1 MYRIAIDP
9 GKSGALAWIDNKGIY
24 HSSDCPDTISEMA
37 DLAIK
42 VFTESNGHVEAI
54 IESVHAMPG
63 QGVTSMFSF
72 GENFGAWQ
80 GIISSLGVPTI
91 EVTPQRWQKIIGNLP
106 KEKNERKKA
115 LKDYAQKRVPYIKA
129 TLKNADAIAML
140 TIFGQLWKE

>member
-9 GKSGALAWIDNKGIY
+9 GKSGALAWIDNEGIY
-24 HSSDCPDTISEMA
+24 HSENCPDTISEMA

-42 VFTESNGHVEAI
+42 VFTESNGNSKAI
-54 IESVHAMPG
+54 IESVHAMSG

-80 GIISSLGVPTI
+80 GIISSLGIPII
-91 EVTPQRWQKIIGNLP
+91 EVTPKKWQKIIGNLP
-106 KEKNERKKA
+106 KEKEERKKA
-115 LKDYAQKRVPYIKA
+115 IKDYVQKRIPYIKA

-140 TIFGQLWKE
+140 SVFGELWKE